1 MRKMRRPN
9 RNGYTLNLD
18 PAQISRRD
26 FLRGSAQLGAA
37 LLLPG
42 MLAGCSDDDDT
53 DNSHWWNWPLEQK
66 IAQMMLVGFRG
77 TALTDDNPIVRAI
90 RDYRI
95 GGVTLYDYD
104 VILKQ
109 YGRNITSPAQ
119 LQALTAALQTLTR
132 TPLFIAVDQEGG
144 RIVRLKERYGF
155 PPTVSAQSLGMAD
168 DLILTAQAAD
178 GIAGTLVENG
188 LNLNLAPVVDLNVNP
203 DNPVIGKLERSF
215 SADPAVVTR
224 HAGEVVAVQRRRG
237 VMSALKHFPGHGSS
251 AGDSHQGFVDV
262 TETWSEI
269 ELLPYQNLIGADLCD
284 LVMTAHIYNARLD
297 ADYPATL
304 SRPIIT
310 GLLREQLGF
319 TGVVV
324 TDDLQMGA
332 IAQYYSYET
341 AVIRTLDAGVDIL
354 LVANNLAYDP
364 DVVPKTL
371 DIVLSAIARGELDA
385 QRIDESCSRIMA
397 LKGQYRLV

>member
-1 MRKMRRPN
+1 
-9 RNGYTLNLD
+9 
-18 PAQISRRD
+18 
-26 FLRGSAQLGAA
+26 
-37 LLLPG
+37 
-42 MLAGCSDDDDT
+42 
-53 DNSHWWNWPLEQK
+53 
-66 IAQMMLVGFRG
+66 
-77 TALTDDNPIVRAI
+77 
-90 RDYRI
+90 
-95 GGVTLYDYD
+95 
-104 VILKQ
+104 
-109 YGRNITSPAQ
+109 
-119 LQALTAALQTLTR
+119 
-132 TPLFIAVDQEGG
+132 
-144 RIVRLKERYGF
+144 
-155 PPTVSAQSLGMAD
+155 
-168 DLILTAQAAD
+168 
-178 GIAGTLVENG
+178 
-188 LNLNLAPVVDLNVNP
+188 
-203 DNPVIGKLERSF
+203 
-215 SADPAVVTR
+215 
-224 HAGEVVAVQRRRG
+224 
-237 VMSALKHFPGHGSS
+237 
-251 AGDSHQGFVDV
+251 
-262 TETWSEI
+262 
-269 ELLPYQNLIGADLCD
+269 
-284 LVMTAHIYNARLD
+284 MTAHIYNARLD